1 MVHVVLNLNTEE
13 DSDNLD
19 EKGRTPIWVN
29 GESREYQALPHL

>member
-19 EKGRTPIWVN
+19 EKGRRKRHY